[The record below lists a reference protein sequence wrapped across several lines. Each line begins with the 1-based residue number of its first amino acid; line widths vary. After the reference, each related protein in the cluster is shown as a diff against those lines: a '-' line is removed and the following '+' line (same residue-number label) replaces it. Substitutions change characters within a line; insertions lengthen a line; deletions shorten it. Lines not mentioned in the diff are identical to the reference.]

1 MILSL
6 KKLVIVPQLLIA
18 ISLLNACSSHE
29 KRPEVQLPSEIE
41 QKMASSPG
49 AVGTNAIA
57 RRAAEDFIGM
67 KGITPDQRAKLIAIY
82 LSTYDQ
88 ALKIQSDISLSKFKL
103 FDLISSTS
111 YSSAAVDA
119 LKQKIVD
126 LDQKR
131 LVVMFKAL
139 ADVQDVVGYGK
150 DKAPIYKHFY
160 DYEHPR
166 NEKQS
171 SNK

>member
-1 MILSL
+1 MILVP
-6 KKLVIVPQLLIA
+6 KKLINIPLLIIA
-18 ISLLNACSSHE
+18 ISLLGACSSHDT
-29 KRPEVQLPSEIE
+29 RQEVQLPSEIE

-49 AVGTNAIA
+49 AGGTNGIA

-67 KGITPDQRAKLIAIY
+67 KGITPDQRAKLINIY

-88 ALKIQSDISLSKFKL
+88 ALKIHNDISLSKFKL

-111 YSSAAVDA
+111 YSSSAVDT

-131 LVVMFKAL
+131 LVIMFKAL

-160 DYEHPR
+160 DYEHPH

>member
-1 MILSL
+1 MILSP
-6 KKLVIVPQLLIA
+6 KKLMTIPTLIFA
-18 ISLLNACSSHE
+18 ISIISACSSHE
-29 KRPEVQLPSEIE
+29 TRPEVQLPTEIE

-49 AVGTNAIA
+49 VGGTNAIA

-88 ALKIQSDISLSKFKL
+88 ALKIQSDISLSKFRL

-111 YSSAAVDA
+111 YSSASVEN

-131 LVVMFKAL
+131 LIIMFKAL